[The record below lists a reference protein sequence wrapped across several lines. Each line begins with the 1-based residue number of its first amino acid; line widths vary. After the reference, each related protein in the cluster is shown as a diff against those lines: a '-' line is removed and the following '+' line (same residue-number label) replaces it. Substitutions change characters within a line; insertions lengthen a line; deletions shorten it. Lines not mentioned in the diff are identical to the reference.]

1 MIRDEYNRLI
11 KAFEEGAAGKTIDL
25 QEVFAQTLEF
35 FEHLKDLLKTGTAE
49 EKRDALKMMAELY
62 QKMMEETKK
71 ICDRSGMSEEQLL
84 AVAENPKNFTPDQWN
99 LISECKKKIAQAGE
113 NISKTVQPLAEQGEG
128 KGATPQGEKKPS
140 DPLKRARK
148 SKWMRS

>member
-35 FEHLKDLLKTGTAE
+35 FEHLKDLLKTGTTD

-71 ICDRSGMSEEQLL
+71 ICERSGMTEEQLL

-99 LISECKKKIAQAGE
+99 LIAECKKKIAQAGE
-113 NISKTVQPLAEQGEG
+113 NISKTVQPIVEQGEG
-128 KGATPQGEKKPS
+128 KGAGAPPQGEKKTS
-140 DPLKRARK
+140 DSLKRARK
-148 SKWMRS
+148 S